1 MIVKMK
7 CNFLSTKQM
16 LVVSSNLNSYSFG
29 VIPFFLGGEG
39 GGKLTS

>member
-7 CNFLSTKQM
+7 CNFLSTKQI
-16 LVVSSNLNSYSFG
+16 LVVSSNLNNYSFG
-29 VIPFFLGGEG
+29 VIPFFGGGG